1 MEHYL
6 NLLSFGPSGWALPLV
21 QGAWLTIQLAL
32 CTLPVGLALGLGLAL
47 GMNSGR
53 PVLSRFCVVF
63 VTVFRGLPEL
73 LTIFIIYYGVQLL
86 IKEASASLSWEA
98 IQVNG
103 FFSGMLALGLVF
115 GAFSSEVFLTAIQAI
130 ARGQSEAG
138 YALGL
143 SKLDRFRFVIAPQL
157 LRIALP
163 GLGNLWLVLLKET
176 SLLSVISLS
185 DLMRQTY
192 LAVSNTKEPFFFYAL
207 TCGIYLL
214 FSVLSGQVLNRMEK
228 RANRFHGRA

>member
-1 MEHYL
+1 MTSYL
-6 NLLSFGPSGWALPLV
+6 EMLSFSPSGWAIPLL

-32 CTLPVGLALGLGLAL
+32 CTLPLGLALGLCLAL

-53 PVLSRFCVVF
+53 PILGRFCTVF
-63 VTVFRGLPEL
+63 VTIFRGLPEL

-86 IKEASASLSWEA
+86 IKEVSASMGWPGF
-98 IQVNG
+98 QVNG

-115 GAFSSEVFLTAIQAI
+115 GSFSSEVFLTAIQAV
-130 ARGQSEAG
+130 ARGQSEAA

-157 LRIALP
+157 WRIALP

-207 TCGIYLL
+207 ACGIYLL
-214 FSVLSGQVLNRMEK
+214 FSITSGQVLNVMEK
-228 RANRFHGRA
+228 RANRFYGRT

>member
-6 NLLSFGPSGWALPLV
+6 NLLSFGPNGWAVPLLE
-21 QGAWLTIQLAL
+21 GAWLTIQLAL
-32 CTLPVGLALGLGLAL
+32 CTLPMGLALGLGLAL
-47 GMNSGR
+47 GMNSDR
-53 PVLSRFCVVF
+53 PVLSRFCTVF

-86 IKEASASLSWEA
+86 IKEASASLGWQA
-98 IQVNG
+98 FQVNG

-115 GAFSSEVFLTAIQAI
+115 GSFSSEVFLTAIQAV
-130 ARGQSEAG
+130 ARGQGEAAF
-138 YALGL
+138 ALGL
-143 SKLDRFRFVIAPQL
+143 SKLDRFRFVTAPQL
-157 LRIALP
+157 WRIALP

-192 LAVSNTKEPFFFYAL
+192 LAVSNTKEPFFFYAFA
-207 TCGIYLL
+207 CGIYLL
-214 FSVLSGQVLNRMEK
+214 FSILSGQVLNLMEK
-228 RANRFHGRA
+228 RANRFYGRT

>member
-1 MEHYL
+1 M
-6 NLLSFGPSGWALPLV
+6 G
-21 QGAWLTIQLAL
+21 
-32 CTLPVGLALGLGLAL
+32 
-47 GMNSGR
+47 
-53 PVLSRFCVVF
+53 
-63 VTVFRGLPEL
+63 
-73 LTIFIIYYGVQLL
+73 
-86 IKEASASLSWEA
+86 WEA
-98 IQVNG
+98 FQVNG

-115 GAFSSEVFLTAIQAI
+115 GSFSSEVFLTAIQAI

-214 FSVLSGQVLNRMEK
+214 FSVLSGQVLSKMEK
-228 RANRFHGRA
+228 RANRFYGRA